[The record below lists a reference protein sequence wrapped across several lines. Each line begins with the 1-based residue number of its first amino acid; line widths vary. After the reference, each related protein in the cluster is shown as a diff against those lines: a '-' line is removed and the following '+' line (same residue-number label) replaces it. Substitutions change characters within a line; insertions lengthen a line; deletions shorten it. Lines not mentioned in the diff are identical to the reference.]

1 MDLNAKV
8 VYHFLTF
15 EGKLVAKIRASG
27 AGAYARAVKGGKL
40 SLSLLMSGSKAG
52 LHWHLQQK
60 QAHVDKVCP
69 KDAFPIILPL
79 SVFQIEGNY
88 ICQNETQNEDVQ

>member
-8 VYHFLTF
+8 VYNVLTF

-27 AGAYARAVKGGKL
+27 AGAYARALKGWKL
-40 SLSLLMSGSKAG
+40 SLSLLMSGSKTG
-52 LHWHLQQK
+52 LQWHLQQK
-60 QAHVDKVCP
+60 QAHVDKARP
-69 KDAFPIILPL
+69 EDAFPIILP
-79 SVFQIEGNY
+79 VFQIEGNY